1 MRIVPYDGDSNI
13 EDIESIAL
21 LIKAIPFEDGFVPAY
36 SLVAPSDDYFIK
48 LDEVNCLMDGIE
60 IAQTRIDELIAMM
73 LQSRIGSL
81 TNDAILYDQE
91 DEEELD
97 EDDNGEI
104 D

>member
-1 MRIVPYDGDSNI
+1 MRIVPYDGDSSI

-48 LDEVNCLMDGIE
+48 LEEVNCLMDGIE
-60 IAQTRIDELIAMM
+60 IAQTRLDELIAMM

-81 TNDAILYDQE
+81 RDDAILYDQE
-91 DEEELD
+91 DEEDLD
-97 EDDNGEI
+97 EDDYGES

>member
-1 MRIVPYDGDSNI
+1 VRIVPYDGDSNI

>member
-1 MRIVPYDGDSNI
+1 MRIVPYDGDSSI

-60 IAQTRIDELIAMM
+60 IAQTRLDELIAMM

-81 TNDAILYDQE
+81 RDDAILYDQE
-91 DEEELD
+91 DEEDLD
-97 EDDNGEI
+97 EDDYGES

>member
-60 IAQTRIDELIAMM
+60 IAQTRLDELIAMM

-81 TNDAILYDQE
+81 RDDAILYDQE
-91 DEEELD
+91 DEEDLD
-97 EDDNGEI
+97 EDDYGES

>member
-60 IAQTRIDELIAMM
+60 IAQTRLDELIAMM

-81 TNDAILYDQE
+81 GDDAILYDQE
-91 DEEELD
+91 DEEDLD
-97 EDDNGEI
+97 EDDYGES